1 MKEKIS
7 MNDGEGMGSV
17 IRRLRMEREWTQEE
31 LAARIRVS
39 SQAVSK
45 WETGQSL
52 PDISQ
57 VPTLARTFGVTTDEL
72 FGIESLPNDRPE
84 LDFSGYDPEK
94 AWEDWQALRDRIEE
108 YEGIDGWI
116 WSYVYVGYQLC
127 CPDTLL
133 YHPDHASEVREE
145 TLRYAES
152 RAKRMENSRAWGHS
166 FRDLLM
172 ELYALSG
179 NYKKACE
186 LGGKAP
192 PFLTSSAMNLVTI
205 AWDMGRWDGAADQL
219 PGVGTAAANHL
230 LGIKDGA
237 IVDIGGGT
245 TGVSILKGGKVVM
258 SDDEASGGT
267 HFSLV
272 IAGSYGMKYDEAE
285 LYKRDPKNQKELFPI
300 IRPVIEKIGAIIRG
314 FIGKRKVEQLI
325 LVGGSSCIQNIEK
338 EIEGITGIST
348 YKPANPLYVT
358 PIGIALGCAQAAE
371 NR

>member
-152 RAKRMENSRAWGHS
+152 RAKRMEKSRAWGHS
-166 FRDLLM
+166 FRNLLM

-186 LGGKAP
+186 LAAKTP
-192 PFLTSSAMNLVTI
+192 PFLTSSAMNMATI
-205 AWDMGRWDGAADQL
+205 FWDMGRWDGVADQL
-219 PGVGTAAANHL
+219 PRVGTEAANHL
-230 LGIKDGA
+230 L
-237 IVDIGGGT
+237 DILAL
-245 TGVSILKGGKVVM
+245 SA
-258 SDDEASGGT
+258 EASLRLGRAADA
-267 HFSLV
+267 LD
-272 IAGSYGMKYDEAE
+272 AAE
-285 LYKRDPKNQKELFPI
+285 F
-300 IRPVIEKIGAIIRG
+300 
-314 FIGKRKVEQLI
+314 
-325 LVGGSSCIQNIEK
+325 
-338 EIEGITGIST
+338 
-348 YKPANPLYVT
+348 
-358 PIGIALGCAQAAE
+358 GIALIGLLQGAAGLQRDVGDLCQLGTRAVLQLEGPESAMQWLQQLLKEPMQPGSLVRRAFYVGRVGGTAVNPGLRRALLLRSLDHPDLAPLREEPRFRELRAWAEALGEENQAAT
-371 NR
+371 